1 MQEILLE
8 GKKQPSLIQQQAAQ
22 LNIQCTR
29 REFNR
34 ADVINCLLINYLL
47 RVNINRTGF
56 TSYSSQN

>member
-22 LNIQCTR
+22 LNIQGTR

-34 ADVINCLLINYLL
+34 SRCDKLLTYKLLIACKYK
-47 RVNINRTGF
+47 
-56 TSYSSQN
+56 S